1 MDSTADQ
8 TLDPVLSPAAYQA
21 YLLAALGADDPA
33 VAQAATPAKLRAIV
47 AGAGDLVRVLPEPGE
62 WSVLQCLAH
71 IVDGEL
77 VSASPWRP
85 LLEEAGFVAG
95 YRGHVLRRA
104 TRRVVVAARGLS
116 RDAALLDDY
125 WRRGRSGAAA
135 GGGPDGPDRG
145 HRQTRR

>member
-1 MDSTADQ
+1 MT
-8 TLDPVLSPAAYQA
+8 
-21 YLLAALGADDPA
+21 
-33 VAQAATPAKLRAIV
+33 R
-47 AGAGDLVRVLPEPGE
+47 
-62 WSVLQCLAH
+62 
-71 IVDGEL
+71 VDGEL